1 MSENTKTETLA
12 KDFAGE
18 GMYREHILDHYKHP
32 RNFGKWKTCSVEHH
46 EYNATCGD
54 RVSFQLKFDH
64 VGHVS
69 DVHFSGQGC
78 AISIASA
85 SLISD
90 EIKGKTIPQINALSR
105 DTVQELLGITLGPAR
120 LKCAMLSLDTIKNAC
135 QIYLKYGKGGK

>member
-1 MSENTKTETLA
+1 MMTADASQ
-12 KDFAGE
+12 KDFAGD

-32 RNFGKWKTCSVEHH
+32 RNFGEWKTCSIEHH
-46 EYNATCGD
+46 EYNPTCGD
-54 RVSFQLKFDH
+54 KLSFQLNFDNTQR
-64 VGHVS
+64 VS

-90 EIKGKTIPQINALSR
+90 EIKGKTIAQITSMSR
-105 DTVQELLGITLGPAR
+105 DTVQELLGITLGPSR

>member
-1 MSENTKTETLA
+1 MNARLEH

-32 RNFGKWKTCSVEHH
+32 RNFGEWKTCTVQHKEL
-46 EYNATCGD
+46 NPVCGD
-54 RVSFQLKFDH
+54 QLSFQLNLDAKG
-64 VGHVS
+64 VVT

-90 EIKGKTIPQINALSR
+90 EIKGKTISQVNQLSS
-105 DTVQELLGITLGPAR
+105 DTVQELLGISLSPSR
-120 LKCAMLSLDTIKNAC
+120 LKCAMLSLDTVKNAC
-135 QIYLKYGKGGK
+135 QIYQKYGKGASKHE

>member
-1 MSENTKTETLA
+1 MSTETLH

-32 RNFGKWKTCSVEHH
+32 RNFGTLKTCSVQHREL
-46 EYNATCGD
+46 NPTCGD
-54 RVSFQLKFDH
+54 QLSFQLNFDSH
-64 VGHVS
+64 GNVS
-69 DVHFSGQGC
+69 DVRFSGAGC

-90 EIKGKTIPQINALSR
+90 EIKGKSISQIAALSR
-105 DTVQELLGITLGPAR
+105 DTVQELLGISLSPTR

-135 QIYLKYGKGGK
+135 QLYQKYPKGGK

>member
-1 MSENTKTETLA
+1 MSETLEQ

-32 RNFGKWKTCSVEHH
+32 RNFGEWKTCMVQHKEL
-46 EYNATCGD
+46 NPVCGD
-54 RVSFQLKFDH
+54 QLSFQLNLNEKGI
-64 VGHVS
+64 VT

-90 EIKGKTIPQINALSR
+90 EIKGKTISQINSMSR
-105 DTVQELLGITLGPAR
+105 DTVQELLGISLGPSR
-120 LKCAMLSLDTIKNAC
+120 LKCAMLSLDTVKNAC
-135 QIYLKYGKGGK
+135 QIFQKYGKGAKQDG